1 MGSLSLS
8 LPPYFYVLSFHPS
21 ISVSPASIFV
31 SSDEGKSG
39 RARPREEKERL
50 RRGGGRIERERGGIL
65 VSCGGGREG
74 TEEERRKKKKQKGI
88 SGKDPGEGTRH
99 ELRANCPGDCS
110 CSLLCAA
117 VAAVCPAR
125 CFLDLKATSGR
136 L

>member
-1 MGSLSLS
+1 MSLSLIS
-8 LPPYFYVLSFHPS
+8 IFALSFFLS
-21 ISVSPASIFV
+21 IYLSVSPASIFV
-31 SSDEGKSG
+31 SSDERKSG

-50 RRGGGRIERERGGIL
+50 RRGGGESSGK
-65 VSCGGGREG
+65 
-74 TEEERRKKKKQKGI
+74 EEESWSVVEEDKGEPKKKKKKKQKGI
-88 SGKDPGEGTRH
+88 SGEDPGGGTRH